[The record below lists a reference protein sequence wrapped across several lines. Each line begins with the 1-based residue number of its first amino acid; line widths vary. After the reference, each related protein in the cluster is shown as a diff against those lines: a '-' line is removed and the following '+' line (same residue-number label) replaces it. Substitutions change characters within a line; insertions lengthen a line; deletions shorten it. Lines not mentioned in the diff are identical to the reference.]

1 MRMDSGIRIHA
12 FGGPEQMLWE
22 PLHVPP
28 PARGEL
34 RLRHTAV
41 GVNFLDCYHRSGLY
55 PVPLPSGLGSEAV
68 GIVEAIGDGVAG
80 VSVGD
85 RVAYAGGVPPGA
97 YATARTV
104 PAWRCLPV
112 PADVDDTTAA
122 AVLLKGLTAEYLVRR
137 VFRVGP
143 GHRVLVHAAAGGTG
157 SLLCQWLR
165 HLGAV
170 VVGAVSSAAKVDAA
184 FRNGCHQVV
193 DTAAQDVV
201 AAVAAFTKDKG
212 VDVVYDG
219 IGKDTLRTSLQCLR
233 KRGLLVS
240 FGNASGRPEP
250 VDLAELQR
258 GSWFVTR
265 PTLLDYTATRQE
277 LTNAAEVVWKLVRP
291 GVLQPRL
298 DGTFP
303 LADAAAAHRRLQ
315 SRQSRGSIV
324 LLP

>member
-1 MRMDSGIRIHA
+1 MDFGIRIHNV
-12 FGGPEQMLWE
+12 GGPEQMLWE
-22 PLHVPP
+22 PLDVPD

-55 PVPLPSGLGSEAV
+55 PLPLPSGLGSEAV
-68 GIVEAIGDGVAG
+68 GIVEAIGDGVTH
-80 VSVGD
+80 VQVGD
-85 RVAYAGGVPPGA
+85 RVAYAGGAPPGA

-112 PADVDDTTAA
+112 PDDVTDSTAA

-137 VFRVGP
+137 VFRIGP

-170 VVGAVSSAAKVDAA
+170 VVGTVSSPAKVEAA
-184 FRNGCHQVV
+184 FANGCHQVV
-193 DTAAQDVV
+193 DTSTQDLV
-201 AAVAAFTKDKG
+201 AEVSSFTKDKG

-219 IGKDTLRTSLQCLR
+219 TGRDTLRPSLQCLR

-250 VDLAELQR
+250 IDLAELQR

-265 PTLLDYTATRQE
+265 PVLLDYTATRQE
-277 LTNAAEVVWKLVRP
+277 LTNAAEVLWKLVRP
-291 GVLQPRL
+291 GVLRARL
-298 DGTFP
+298 DSTFP
-303 LADAAAAHRRLQ
+303 LAEAAAAHRRLE
-315 SRQSRGSIV
+315 SRQSQGAIV